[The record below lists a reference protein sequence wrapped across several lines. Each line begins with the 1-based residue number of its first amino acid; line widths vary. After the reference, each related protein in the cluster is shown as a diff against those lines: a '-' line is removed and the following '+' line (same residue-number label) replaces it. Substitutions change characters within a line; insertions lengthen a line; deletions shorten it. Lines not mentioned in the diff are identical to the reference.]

1 MELFT
6 YKGISEGKY
15 VEGDIEALNQDEASH
30 KLKEQKVIIT
40 NLARSKKKKG
50 DEKKKAKGKGG
61 GLSSLFSG
69 KKKPKTEDILIF
81 SKQFATMVKAGLPIL
96 EVLSM
101 LRDQLE
107 NPGMKEI
114 IEDIRKSLEGGVTLS
129 KCFDKYP
136 QYFDNVYV
144 NLIKAGEAS
153 GKLDV
158 FLLKIVDAL
167 EKKEKIK
174 KKIKSA
180 LMYPGIMF
188 SVAITVSAFMLIK
201 VVPVFAKMYDG
212 MGIALPKPTAVI
224 MAMSDFLRGTGGM
237 ILLFGIIGFVFVFR
251 YLTTK
256 NATFQYKWHKQVLKI
271 PVFGDMILK
280 SLLARISLIL
290 GNLSAAGVNLLESLE
305 IAKSVSNNVV
315 VTEALEN
322 VKKGVFSGDTL
333 TKLFLKEPLFPPTF
347 SQLISVG
354 EQTGQLDEMFGSVAS
369 YYEEEFDTTVDNM
382 SSLIEPIMIVFMGIM
397 IGGLMIAMYSPI
409 FNVGALIG

>member
-1 MELFT
+1 MEAFT
-6 YKGISEGKY
+6 YKGIADGKY
-15 VEGDIEALNQDEASH
+15 VTGDIEAINQEEASH
-30 KLKEQKVIIT
+30 KLKEQKIIIT
-40 NLARSKKKKG
+40 NLIRTKKKKG
-50 DEKKKAKGKGG
+50 ETKGKGKSKG
-61 GLSSLFSG
+61 FSFG
-69 KKKPKTEDILIF
+69 KKKVKVEDILIF

-96 EVLSM
+96 EVLGM

-107 NPGMKEI
+107 SPAIKEV

-129 KCFDKYP
+129 KCFEKYP

-158 FLLKIVDAL
+158 FLLKIVDSL

-180 LMYPGIMF
+180 LMYPSIMF

-212 MGIALPKPTAVI
+212 MGLALPKPTAVI
-224 MAMSDFLRGTGGM
+224 MSMSDFLRGTGGFVM
-237 ILLFGIIGFVFVFR
+237 LVSIIVFVVVFK

-256 NATFQYKWHKQVLKI
+256 NAAFRYRWHKQVLKL
-271 PVFGDMILK
+271 PVFGEMILK

-354 EQTGQLDEMFGSVAS
+354 EQTGQLDEMFGSVAT
-369 YYEEEFDTTVDNM
+369 YYEEEFDQTVDNM
-382 SSLIEPIMIVFMGIM
+382 SSLIEPIMIVFMGVM

>member
-1 MELFT
+1 METFT
-6 YKGISEGKY
+6 YKGIADGKY

-40 NLARSKKKKG
+40 NLIKSKKKS
-50 DEKKKAKGKGG
+50 EKKAKSKGG
-61 GLSSLFSG
+61 GGFSFG
-69 KKKPKTEDILIF
+69 KKKIKPEDVVIF

-96 EVLSM
+96 QVLSM

-107 NPGMKEI
+107 NPALKEV
-114 IEDIRKSLEGGVTLS
+114 IEDIRKKLEGGVTLS
-129 KCFDKYP
+129 TCFNNYP
-136 QYFDNVYV
+136 KLFDNVYV

-158 FLLKIVDAL
+158 FLLKIVDSL

-174 KKIKSA
+174 KKIKGA

-188 SVAITVSAFMLIK
+188 SVAITVSAFMLVK

-212 MGIALPKPTAVI
+212 MGIALPKATSVI
-224 MAMSDFLRGTGGM
+224 MGMSDFLRGTGGM
-237 ILLFGIIGFVFVFR
+237 VLLFGGIGGFIVFR

-256 NATFQYKWHKQVLKI
+256 NATIQYKWHKQVLKL

-333 TKLFLKEPLFPPTF
+333 TKLFLKEPIFPPTF

-354 EQTGQLDEMFGSVAS
+354 EQTGNLDEMFNSVSS
-369 YYEEEFDTTVDNM
+369 YYEEEFDTAVDNM
-382 SSLIEPIMIVFMGIM
+382 SSLIEPIMIVFMGTM

-409 FNVGALIG
+409 FNVGAIIGG

>member
-1 MELFT
+1 MEAFT

-15 VEGDIEALNQDEASH
+15 VEGDIEAINLDEASH
-30 KLKEQKVIIT
+30 LLKEKKIIIT
-40 NLARSKKKKG
+40 NIIRSKKKKSG
-50 DEKKKAKGKGG
+50 EKKKSKGFSFLGGKKKAKV
-61 GLSSLFSG
+61 
-69 KKKPKTEDILIF
+69 EDVLIF

-96 EVLSM
+96 QVLAM
-101 LRDQLE
+101 LRDQME
-107 NPGMKEI
+107 NPGIKDI
-114 IEDIRKSLEGGVTLS
+114 IEDIRKSLEGGLNLS
-129 KCFDKYP
+129 RCFEKYP
-136 QYFDNVYV
+136 EQFDNVYV

-158 FLLKIVDAL
+158 FLLKIVEAL

-180 LMYPGIMF
+180 LMYPAIMF
-188 SVAITVSAFMLIK
+188 TVAITVSAFMLVK

-212 MGIALPKPTAVI
+212 MGLELPAATATI
-224 MAMSDFLRGTGGM
+224 MAMSDFLRGTGGKT
-237 ILLFGIIGFVFVFR
+237 ILFGGIIGYFSFR
-251 YLTTK
+251 FITK
-256 NATFQYKWHKQVLKI
+256 RSAAIRFKWHRQVLRL
-271 PVFGDMILK
+271 PLFGDMILK

-305 IAKSVSNNVV
+305 IAKSVSNNDV
-315 VTEALEN
+315 VTDALEN

-333 TKLFLKEPLFPPTF
+333 TKLFLREPLFPPTF

-354 EQTGQLDEMFGSVAS
+354 EQTGQLDEMFNSVSS

-382 SSLIEPIMIVFMGIM
+382 STLIEPIMIVFMGVM

-409 FNVGALIG
+409 FNVGALIN

>member
-1 MELFT
+1 MDFFT
-6 YKGISEGKY
+6 YKGISAGKY
-15 VEGDIEALNQDEASH
+15 VEGEIEALNQEEASH
-30 KLKEQKVIIT
+30 KLKEQKIIIT
-40 NLARSKKKKG
+40 NLIRTKKKK
-50 DEKKKAKGKGG
+50 DEKKGKGKGG
-61 GLSSLFSG
+61 GFSFG
-69 KKKPKTEDILIF
+69 KKKVTSEDLVIF

-96 EVLSM
+96 QVLEM

-107 NPGMKEI
+107 NPTMKEI
-114 IEDIRKSLEGGVTLS
+114 IEDIRRSLEGGVTLS
-129 KCFDKYP
+129 KCFEKYP
-136 QYFDNVYV
+136 KLFDNVYI

-158 FLLKIVDAL
+158 FLLKIVESL
-167 EKKEKIK
+167 EKREKIK
-174 KKIKSA
+174 KKIKGA
-180 LMYPGIMF
+180 LMYPSIMF
-188 SVAITVSAFMLIK
+188 TVAIVVSAFMLVK

-212 MGIALPKPTAVI
+212 MGIALPTPTAVI
-224 MAMSDFLRGTGGM
+224 MGMSDFLRGSGGM
-237 ILLFGIIGFVFVFR
+237 VLLLSIIGFIVAFR

-256 NATFQYKWHKQVLKI
+256 NEKIKYLWHKQVLKL

-280 SLLARISLIL
+280 SLIARISLIL
-290 GNLSAAGVNLLESLE
+290 GNLSAAGVNLLEALE

-347 SQLISVG
+347 SQLIAVG
-354 EQTGQLDEMFGSVAS
+354 EQTGNLDEMFNSVAM
-369 YYEEEFDTTVDNM
+369 YFEEEFDSAVDNM

>member
-1 MELFT
+1 MDVFT

-15 VEGDIEALNQDEASH
+15 VEGEIEALNQDEASH
-30 KLKEQKVIIT
+30 KLKEQKIIIT
-40 NLARSKKKKG
+40 NLVRSKKKKG
-50 DEKKKAKGKGG
+50 DKKEKAKGKGF
-61 GLSSLFSG
+61 SLFG
-69 KKKPKTEDILIF
+69 KKKVKVEEILIF

-96 EVLSM
+96 EVLGM

-107 NPGMKEI
+107 SPAIKEV

-129 KCFDKYP
+129 KCFEKYP

-158 FLLKIVDAL
+158 FLLKIVDSL

-174 KKIKSA
+174 KKIKGA
-180 LMYPGIMF
+180 LMYPSIMF
-188 SVAITVSAFMLIK
+188 TVAIVVSAFMLVK

-237 ILLFGIIGFVFVFR
+237 IMIISIITFVIVFR

-256 NATFQYKWHKQVLKI
+256 NAAIQYKWHKQVLKLPI
-271 PVFGDMILK
+271 FGDMILK
-280 SLLARISLIL
+280 SMLARVSLIM

-354 EQTGQLDEMFGSVAS
+354 EQTGQLDEMFGSVAA
-369 YYEEEFDTTVDNM
+369 YYEEEFDNTVDNM
-382 SSLIEPIMIVFMGIM
+382 SSMIEPIMIVFMGIM

>member
-1 MELFT
+1 MEAFS
-6 YKGISEGKY
+6 YKGISAGKY
-15 VEGDIEALNQDEASH
+15 IEGEIEALNLDEASH
-30 KLKEQKVIIT
+30 KLKEQKIIIT
-40 NLARSKKKKG
+40 NLIRTKKKKG
-50 DEKKKAKGKGG
+50 EKKAKGKGG
-61 GLSSLFSG
+61 GFSLFG
-69 KKKPKTEDILIF
+69 KKKVKVEDILIF

-96 EVLSM
+96 EVLAM

-107 NPGMKEI
+107 SPAIKEI

-129 KCFDKYP
+129 KCFEKYP

-158 FLLKIVDAL
+158 FLLKIVESL

-174 KKIKSA
+174 KKIKGA

-188 SVAITVSAFMLIK
+188 TVAITVSAFMLVK

-212 MGIALPKPTAVI
+212 MGIALPAATATI
-224 MAMSDFLRGTGGM
+224 MSMSDFLRGTGGM
-237 ILLFGIIGFVFVFR
+237 VLLFGSIIGFILFK

-256 NATFQYKWHKQVLKI
+256 NAMIKYRWHKQVLKM

-354 EQTGQLDEMFGSVAS
+354 EQTGQLDEMFNSVAS
-369 YYEEEFDTTVDNM
+369 YYEEEFDSSVDNM
-382 SSLIEPIMIVFMGIM
+382 SSLIEPIMIVFMGLM

>member
-1 MELFT
+1 MEAFT
-6 YKGISEGKY
+6 YKGIADGKY
-15 VEGDIEALNQDEASH
+15 VTGDIEAINQEEASH
-30 KLKEQKVIIT
+30 KLKEQKIIIT
-40 NLARSKKKKG
+40 NLIRTKKKKG
-50 DEKKKAKGKGG
+50 ETKSKGKSKG
-61 GLSSLFSG
+61 FSFG
-69 KKKPKTEDILIF
+69 KKKVKVEDILIF

-96 EVLSM
+96 EVLGM

-107 NPGMKEI
+107 SPAIKEV

-129 KCFDKYP
+129 KCFEKYP

-158 FLLKIVDAL
+158 FLLKIVDSL

-180 LMYPGIMF
+180 LMYPSIMF

-212 MGIALPKPTAVI
+212 MGIELPAATATI
-224 MAMSDFLRGTGGM
+224 MAMSDFLRGTGGL
-237 ILLFGIIGFVFVFR
+237 ILLLSLITFFITFR
-251 YLTTK
+251 YLTAK
-256 NATFQYKWHKQVLKI
+256 NEKIRYAWHKRVLKLPI
-271 PVFGDMILK
+271 FGEMILK
-280 SLLARISLIL
+280 SMLARISLIM

-315 VTEALEN
+315 VLESLEN

-333 TKLFLKEPLFPPTF
+333 TKLFLKDPLFPPTF

-354 EQTGQLDEMFGSVAS
+354 EQTGQLDEMFGSVAK
-369 YYEEEFDTTVDNM
+369 YYESEFDTVVENL
-382 SSLIEPIMIVFMGIM
+382 SSLIEPIMIVFMGVM

>member
-1 MELFT
+1 MELYT
-6 YKGISEGKY
+6 YKGISAGKY
-15 VEGDIEALNQDEASH
+15 IEGEIEALNQDEASH
-30 KLKEQKVIIT
+30 KLKEQKIIIT
-40 NLARSKKKKG
+40 NLTKGKKKK
-50 DEKKKAKGKGG
+50 DAKKDKPKGKGF
-61 GLSSLFSG
+61 SLF
-69 KKKPKTEDILIF
+69 KKKVKPDDLVVF

-96 EVLSM
+96 NVLEM
-101 LRDQLE
+101 LRDQVE
-107 NPGMKEI
+107 NPAMRDVV
-114 IEDIRKSLEGGVTLS
+114 EDIRKSLEGGVSLS
-129 KCFDKYP
+129 KSFEKYP
-136 QYFDNVYV
+136 DLFDNVYV

-180 LMYPGIMF
+180 LMYPSIMF
-188 SVAITVSAFMLIK
+188 TVAIIVSAFMLIK

-224 MAMSDFLRGTGGM
+224 LGMSDFLRGTGGLVM
-237 ILLFGIIGFVFVFR
+237 LISIISFVVVFK

-256 NATFQYKWHKQVLKI
+256 NAAIRYKWHKQVLRL
-271 PVFGDMILK
+271 PVFGDLILK
-280 SLLARISLIL
+280 SLIARISLIL
-290 GNLSAAGVNLLESLE
+290 GNLSAAGVNLLESLD

-315 VTEALEN
+315 VTEAIDN
-322 VKKGVFSGDTL
+322 VKKGVFSGETL

-354 EQTGQLDEMFGSVAS
+354 EQTGQLDEMFNSVAM
-369 YYEEEFDTTVDNM
+369 YYEEEFDGAVDNM
-382 SSLIEPIMIVFMGIM
+382 SSLIEPIMIVFMGLM

-409 FNVGALIG
+409 FNVGALIN

>member
-1 MELFT
+1 MEFFT
-6 YKGISEGKY
+6 YKGISAGKY
-15 VEGDIEALNQDEASH
+15 VEGEIEALNQEEASH
-30 KLKEQKVIIT
+30 KLKEQKIIIT
-40 NLARSKKKKG
+40 NLIRTKKKKG
-50 DEKKKAKGKGG
+50 EKKEKGKGG
-61 GLSSLFSG
+61 GFSFG
-69 KKKPKTEDILIF
+69 KKKVTSVDLVIF

-96 EVLSM
+96 QVLEM

-107 NPGMKEI
+107 NPSMKEI

-129 KCFDKYP
+129 KCFEKYP
-136 QYFDNVYV
+136 KLFDNVYI

-158 FLLKIVDAL
+158 FLLKIVESL
-167 EKKEKIK
+167 EKREKIK
-174 KKIKSA
+174 RKIKSA
-180 LMYPGIMF
+180 LMYPSIMF
-188 SVAITVSAFMLIK
+188 TVAIVVSAFMLVK

-212 MGIALPKPTAVI
+212 MGIALPTPTAVI
-224 MAMSDFLRGTGGM
+224 MGMSDFLRGTGGM
-237 ILLFGIIGFVFVFR
+237 VLLLSIIGFTMVFK

-256 NATFQYKWHKQVLKI
+256 NEKIKYQWHKQVLKL

-280 SLLARISLIL
+280 SLLSRISLIL
-290 GNLSAAGVNLLESLE
+290 GNLSAAGVNLLEALE

-347 SQLISVG
+347 SQLIAVG
-354 EQTGQLDEMFGSVAS
+354 EQTGNLDEMFNSVAM
-369 YYEEEFDTTVDNM
+369 YFEEEFDSAVDNM